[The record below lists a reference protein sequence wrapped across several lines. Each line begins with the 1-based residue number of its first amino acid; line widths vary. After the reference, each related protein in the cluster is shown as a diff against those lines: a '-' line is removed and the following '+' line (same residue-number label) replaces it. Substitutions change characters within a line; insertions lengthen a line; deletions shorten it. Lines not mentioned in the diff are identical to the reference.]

1 MKIVTD
7 ESDGL
12 EAFDDPDIGGVA
24 LALTH
29 GSILLECAKEEL
41 HATTALRH
49 PNLSHPHRIGLVL
62 YQHKNL
68 DRPLHGMKEV
78 KRKRDIKEIIDY
90 VKWLKMVEGDKKGM
104 KQK

>member
-49 PNLSHPHRIGLVL
+49 PNRSHPHRIGLVL
-62 YQHKNL
+62 YQHRNL
-68 DRPLHGMKEV
+68 DRPLHGMKKLRGSERL
-78 KRKRDIKEIIDY
+78 RKLEI
-90 VKWLKMVEGDKKGM
+90 V
-104 KQK
+104 